1 MNRLRFGAFVF
12 SSLFLVGCLST
23 KTPSYSIVRQEE
35 KLDYIVSKIEYPN
48 FSDNKYTALNKEIKK
63 CSVDTY
69 QEFKN
74 ESIRM
79 RKALQMQAVSEYIVS
94 TDEVSAENN
103 IVSVLLETSEFQGGA
118 HPNKLLNSFNF
129 DSYSQKFVKI
139 TDITGMSLKEISALA
154 RKQLKAK
161 LITGKNL
168 TNDEKLW
175 LEQMIDD
182 GTEPQERNFST
193 FLCKKNE
200 VIIYFEPYSVA
211 PYVYGTQTV
220 SIQRR

>member
-103 IVSVLLETSEFQGGA
+103 
-118 HPNKLLNSFNF
+118 
-129 DSYSQKFVKI
+129 FVTYGI
-139 TDITGMSLKEISALA
+139 IGIRLF
-154 RKQLKAK
+154 KQVA
-161 LITGKNL
+161 
-168 TNDEKLW
+168 DLW
-175 LEQMIDD
+175 
-182 GTEPQERNFST
+182 R
-193 FLCKKNE
+193 
-200 VIIYFEPYSVA
+200 
-211 PYVYGTQTV
+211 
-220 SIQRR
+220 